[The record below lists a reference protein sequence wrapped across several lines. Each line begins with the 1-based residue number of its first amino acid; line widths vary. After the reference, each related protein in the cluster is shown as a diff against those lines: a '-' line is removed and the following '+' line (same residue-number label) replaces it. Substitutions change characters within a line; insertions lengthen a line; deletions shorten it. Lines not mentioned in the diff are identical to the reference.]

1 MEDKIT
7 AYEKME
13 DMPGDAYI
21 APPTMSDAEL
31 LEKLLGTP
39 DEATKQVYMKRFDA
53 YFTVKAISSEEYS
66 KLENRCKYPVKNKR
80 THQIE
85 EKTNQEMLSNLL
97 IVTACVKP
105 DWNEPKLLAKY
116 NTSDPAK
123 VIRKRLYIGEISQ
136 LTEAMMDISGFDD
149 GLEEA
154 KNSLCEAEKQE

>member
-66 KLENRCKYPVKNKR
+66 KLENRCKYPVKNKKF
-80 THQIE
+80 H
-85 EKTNQEMLSNLL
+85 KLS
-97 IVTACVKP
+97 
-105 DWNEPKLLAKY
+105 
-116 NTSDPAK
+116 
-123 VIRKRLYIGEISQ
+123 
-136 LTEAMMDISGFDD
+136 
-149 GLEEA
+149 
-154 KNSLCEAEKQE
+154 

>member
-66 KLENRCKYPVKNKR
+66 KLENRCKYPVKTKERTRLRKR
-80 THQIE
+80 
-85 EKTNQEMLSNLL
+85 
-97 IVTACVKP
+97 P
-105 DWNEPKLLAKY
+105 
-116 NTSDPAK
+116 
-123 VIRKRLYIGEISQ
+123 IRKCCQ
-136 LTEAMMDISGFDD
+136 TF
-149 GLEEA
+149 
-154 KNSLCEAEKQE
+154 

>member
-1 MEDKIT
+1 MK
-7 AYEKME
+7 EKTIDCE
-13 DMPGDAYI
+13 KLEEMPGDVYV
-21 APPTMSDAEL
+21 APPAMSDDEL

-39 DEATKQVYMKRFDA
+39 DVATKQVFMKRFNA

-66 KLENRCKYPVKNKR
+66 YLENRCKYPVKNKR

-105 DWNEPKLLAKY
+105 DWNEPKLLEKY

-136 LTEAMMDISGFDD
+136 LTEAIMDISGFDD

-154 KNSLCEAEKQE
+154 KNSLCGAEKQG